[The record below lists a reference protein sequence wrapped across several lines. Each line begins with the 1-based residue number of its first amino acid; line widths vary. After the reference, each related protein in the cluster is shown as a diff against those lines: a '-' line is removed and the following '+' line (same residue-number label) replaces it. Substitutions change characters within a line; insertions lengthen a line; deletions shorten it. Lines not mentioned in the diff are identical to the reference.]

1 MAEVK
6 KVFDVAPAKK
16 TTKPTPTS
24 PQITSTH
31 TTAPLSDTQPVENN
45 STEDKIAVTVKP
57 KEVTVQHE
65 KLIAPL
71 EQVTQKEDTG
81 TIPVEASEGQ
91 STSSSSDTVSS
102 APKAQEPE
110 MVSSAA
116 SVEPAGASTL
126 AEEAV
131 SPPQS
136 TELSTQV
143 PKIFDSTEYQLPI
156 QQRASIG
163 TGGMMVKF
171 VVVFMVLLLLAAV
184 IAIDAGWLDVGIS
197 LPFDV
202 I

>member
-6 KVFDVAPAKK
+6 KVFDVAAAKK
-16 TTKPTPTS
+16 TSKPAPTT

-45 STEDKIAVTVKP
+45 SSEDKIAVTVKP
-57 KEVTVQHE
+57 KEVSVQHE

-71 EQVTQKEDTG
+71 EQESQKEDTG
-81 TIPVEASEGQ
+81 TTPVETSDEQ
-91 STSSSSDTVSS
+91 TTSSSSDIISSAPLAQEPETVSS
-102 APKAQEPE
+102 AATAEPPGTT
-110 MVSSAA
+110 A
-116 SVEPAGASTL
+116 L
-126 AEEAV
+126 AEEAA

-156 QQRASIG
+156 QQRASNS
-163 TGGMMVKF
+163 TGGTMVKF
-171 VVVFMVLLLLAAV
+171 VVVFMILLLLVA
-184 IAIDAGWLDVGIS
+184 IFAIDAGWLDVGIS